1 VKIVVHCW
9 SIRKKKKI
17 RAIDEQ
23 EYEKKRDGI
32 IWKTS
37 YVKLDIMRLIK
48 ILPFQIYKFSK
59 VLNERTRVYFASG
72 QTFQNFYFL
81 YYWD

>member
-1 VKIVVHCW
+1 LVYKEE
-9 SIRKKKKI
+9 KKI

-23 EYEKKRDGI
+23 EYERKRDGI

-48 ILPFQIYKFSK
+48 ILPFRIYKFSK
-59 VLNERTRVYFASG
+59 VLNERKSI
-72 QTFQNFYFL
+72 FYIWANISKFL
-81 YYWD
+81 FSLLLGLVI